1 MVKDFDYHVDGV
13 KRKATGGKV
22 YLVEHLST
30 MSTDERKEMGRWLE
44 EHHMPFSHKN
54 QAIYWRTRHPE
65 INLSQELVDKDGW
78 IQLEDPAKQIAVRY
92 QDLESI
98 VLESDVKTLKTLRLK
113 YILDRHGKIAL
124 DVFDQLLREKIEAGG
139 DRDE

>member
-1 MVKDFDYHVDGV
+1 M
-13 KRKATGGKV
+13 
-22 YLVEHLST
+22 
-30 MSTDERKEMGRWLE
+30 
-44 EHHMPFSHKN
+44 
-54 QAIYWRTRHPE
+54 
-65 INLSQELVDKDGW
+65 
-78 IQLEDPAKQIAVRY
+78 DPVKQIAVRY

-113 YILDRHGKIAL
+113 YILARHGKIAL